1 MTFIFSIGPFPQQQF
16 FSICSARASNASLE
30 LFKVFNNGFSNRE
43 ENELKPDL
51 RTAELDHPLA
61 SFSLFSK
68 ESGGGGSSG
77 GATKSSVAIIFE

>member
-1 MTFIFSIGPFPQQQF
+1 M
-16 FSICSARASNASLE
+16 ALE
-30 LFKVFNNGFSNRE
+30 LVKQNNA
-43 ENELKPDL
+43 KPDL

-77 GATKSSVAIIFE
+77 GATKSSVALEIFNRRTRNSEFVFEK

>member
-1 MTFIFSIGPFPQQQF
+1 MHRLSF
-16 FSICSARASNASLE
+16 
-30 LFKVFNNGFSNRE
+30 FKVFDNGFSNRE

-77 GATKSSVAIIFE
+77 GATKSSVA